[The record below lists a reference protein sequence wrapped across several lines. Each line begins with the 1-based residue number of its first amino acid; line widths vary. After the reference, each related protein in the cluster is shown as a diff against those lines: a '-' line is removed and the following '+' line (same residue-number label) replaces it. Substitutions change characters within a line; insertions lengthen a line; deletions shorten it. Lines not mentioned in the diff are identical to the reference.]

1 MSRIG
6 RLARAT
12 VALVSAFVSVARNT
26 NPLVLFGAHR
36 WGCERGGIGRGWRR
50 VVIREAGLRP
60 RLTQFRPMGWKSAA
74 HQTAELRRV
83 VGNLGFRRILQ
94 VSVRLSR
101 LDVFRSTLSSRSGPK
116 GWRHPEE

>member
-74 HQTAELRRV
+74 HQTA
-83 VGNLGFRRILQ
+83 
-94 VSVRLSR
+94 RLSLHSFVKIR
-101 LDVFRSTLSSRSGPK
+101 
-116 GWRHPEE
+116 PERMGAPGGVRKTDPPPTEVAS